1 MGIII
6 DLSQEEI
13 SESLKSKY
21 GEKLR
26 KNQSKPEKSGSK
38 RKNGM
43 TEYIFQESWFK
54 SVKIRI
60 TPLTDSKTSVDFKV
74 NYSSR
79 LQEVLVVLTIG
90 VMVFIS
96 VTSTFHAYNPYSR
109 ILTVVLL
116 GTLYL
121 APSQLIKSIVSEI
134 SFFLLETQSKESQIK
149 GESEEDWGS
158 KLDSNKG
165 ALWLSG
171 ICFVLGL
178 LELFLNGAATSG
190 FLGLSYQEDFFPRKL
205 ELQDIGWVFL
215 FLSSF
220 ALFRESKK

>member
-1 MGIII
+1 MGIVI
-6 DLSQEEI
+6 DLGQEEI
-13 SESLKSKY
+13 SISLKSKY

-26 KNQSKPEKSGSK
+26 INQSKAEKSGFK

-74 NYSSR
+74 NYSRR

-149 GESEEDWGS
+149 EESEEDWGS

-178 LELFLNGAATSG
+178 FELIGNGAFTSG
-190 FLGLSYQEDFFPRKL
+190 FLGLSYPQDFFPLGLK
-205 ELQDIGWVFL
+205 DIGWVFL

>member
-1 MGIII
+1 MAIVI
-6 DLSQEEI
+6 DLGQEEI
-13 SESLKSKY
+13 SESLKSKC

-26 KNQSKPEKSGSK
+26 KNQSKSEKSGSK
-38 RKNGM
+38 RKDGM

-79 LQEVLVVLTIG
+79 LQEVLVVLTVGAFIL
-90 VMVFIS
+90 IS

-116 GTLYL
+116 GALYL
-121 APSQLIKSIVSEI
+121 APSHLIKSIVSEI
-134 SFFLLETQSKESQIK
+134 SFFLLEKQSKESQIK
-149 GESEEDWGS
+149 EESEEDWRS

-178 LELFLNGAATSG
+178 LELIGNGPFTSG
-190 FLGLSYQEDFFPRKL
+190 FLGLSYQQDFFPLGLK
-205 ELQDIGWVFL
+205 DIGWIFL
-215 FLSSF
+215 FIYSF
-220 ALFRESKK
+220 ALFRKSKN